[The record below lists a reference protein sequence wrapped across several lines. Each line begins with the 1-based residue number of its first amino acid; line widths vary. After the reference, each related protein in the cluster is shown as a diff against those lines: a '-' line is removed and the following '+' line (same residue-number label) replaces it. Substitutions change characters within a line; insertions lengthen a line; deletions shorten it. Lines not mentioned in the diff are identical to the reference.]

1 MAKFK
6 ETSDAK
12 KGGLFVGKSHKE
24 GGIPAVVTDTGTPI
38 EVEGGE
44 AIINKE
50 ATALHWEELSKIN
63 QSAGNGVP
71 IPPPHGVSEQITEK
85 LEKGGK
91 LTGNDKKSIYKK
103 WKSLVNMS
111 ASELEKYYNSEDGK
125 TSGLTASEAQK
136 QGIDSGRESARW
148 IIKMKR
154 TKLAEWTSDMWRW
167 ANKQISFI
175 SRMKGLKGSLLD
187 SKGKKTRKYKSLL
200 IWGHN
205 PKKYKGTDIFDGG
218 GMTSENFFESESS
231 NSWKN
236 EDKSKTYLEDNSS
249 DVSKKEFTLEDYE
262 KNELPKL
269 EKEASEFKSGGI
281 TNFNKMIASEYLY
294 IYKEDYDTIEKINS
308 VIASQYLIQLAIK
321 NGFEINE
328 VEFVNE
334 NKNPTNH
341 FQMQMYSFDP
351 KTNKNVILWTAP
363 FIYID
368 DNHKVIDKKTKVELL
383 DEDYETIKNNLKY
396 AEGGRT
402 IAQTPSPKKT
412 DEVDNLYNNL
422 IEYFENLGYTILLGS
437 DSKTDYGHSKYFYIN
452 YNNKSSENNGN
463 GLKVR
468 VSDHEVTNRYRM
480 NEEIHFRTDTRN
492 DFLYNRAI
500 FIIENYFRPELF
512 KKVTEK
518 EAYTQEL
525 VVGGNEYN
533 PNTDK
538 IIENLGKS
546 KSGKDSYKVIRT
558 KYKLV
563 DYYTDSRD
571 NKKHKYAEGGRT
583 IAQTP
588 SPKKDRIFG
597 SEANMS
603 GSSRNLSSAR
613 SIDFD
618 DKTLGIIENKVDEHN
633 KEYPDKRITLASAKA
648 VVRRGMGAYSV
659 SHRPTISDNKPNSRT
674 AWGIARLNA
683 FIYKIINGESKSGK
697 YTQDDDLIKE
707 LGYSVKKYEDG
718 GTIDDPKIDKIK
730 SLLLQAF
737 PYLKNLDFIGK
748 GLTGYAFLTEVNS
761 ELLVVKYS
769 QSVTE
774 FWLTQMAIGSNPP
787 NIVEFTDAKQLSDNF
802 EYGIIHKYVSTD
814 GLPNKYVWNYALG
827 FFPNENKKHL
837 SNVPDKEIQYVSN
850 LAKTKAKSLED
861 YFGVTLDTNA
871 SNWGY
876 DENGNLVLFDIDGN
890 ISKPK
895 FLEWMSSRE
904 NNKSKEYKEGGVTE
918 TKNVIFDNGSLQI
931 RNIGGSKTYYK
942 KVENKWEFLSNNELE
957 KLKEGSKHELEHSK
971 TIKSIIQPGHDVN
984 DIASAIAWDHL
995 LEDIEYYNKLSKIE
1009 SVPETKKFATGD
1021 IIQSNDNK
1029 MKAINTWNEVPSN
1042 WKNVKGIK
1050 SVNFSYSPYDDK
1062 LQGLVKNFVSKD
1074 FLRASLSGMYFDESG
1089 LTVTDAHKLLH
1100 IHFNNTEFSGIY
1112 PTAISAKFIGYKG
1125 MSKEEIQKQIQQE
1138 KFPAY
1143 RAVIPKSFT
1152 EIKEFDVLKL
1162 RQYANASIN
1171 YANPVTHGVLFK
1183 INEDR
1188 VAYNNDFLLDCI
1200 DTLIKIKPVD
1210 KLYFHYNSPNAAVI
1224 ISSVKNFNEDKD
1236 TYALLMPQMIKDQ
1249 TNFGTFNEISKIYF
1263 NVYFDFT
1270 DGEIHNADGSIA
1282 NIETTYEDNAELP
1295 LEIITL
1301 LDKNI
1306 KLASSKKSI
1315 YILNDFIAT
1324 DKYLLSSNLD
1334 SEILIKNDYGLSP
1347 GMYSIKN
1354 NAIQIDLSEDSD
1366 NYAKRIPFEKSDE
1379 DAVMSSRSFIF
1390 YIEKAAECIG
1400 DDDLR
1405 PIQMGI
1411 LIDIKENGIFLAS
1424 TNGHVLCKLNV
1435 SQSFKLHNKELVGKQ
1450 FVLGSIKQLSNFLSF
1465 IDCDSV
1471 QIAFSDKYYRITCGN
1486 KIFSAE
1492 LVQGKFP
1499 NYEAVIP
1506 YSTTKM
1512 VTFDAK
1518 KIYECVNNTVAKEFI
1533 KDNEVKANDLF
1544 FYNRNNELLVSYNY
1558 GNKSSDNPNI
1568 KICDIDI
1575 QAEDANSTIDIN
1587 SSVLLI
1593 MPIMSEATHFAFK
1606 VYQFNKIMSLVSKD
1620 ITTFL
1625 YSSLSS
1631 AYVVSS
1637 KNLYYNE
1644 EKFNDVVEKPK
1655 KQKAVKPK
1663 ETKTPSLPK
1672 ISLKGK
1678 VLKVKGRLPKFKIG
1692 DSVIVTYGE
1701 EAGKKGKITQVF
1713 SYEKYPESMKPNDI
1727 PYYEIT
1733 NMGKEIPESNL
1744 APFSESKKFPDAR
1757 DKKDFIQYVNQFYGK
1772 GDSLYGKDFPNKGF
1786 TLAEIEKAVNQYL
1799 RRKDLDWGNGD
1810 SVDREQVRDILLAT
1824 ISTEKPIEKNK
1835 TISKQDYQDAI
1846 DGIELLIETA
1856 KNPLK
1861 KQLQEY
1867 LDGLKVMVESMK

>member
-1 MAKFK
+1 MKFK

-12 KGGLFVGKSHKE
+12 KGGLFVGKSHAE
-24 GGIPAVVTDTGTPI
+24 GGIAAIVTDTGTPI

-50 ATALHWEELSKIN
+50 ATAKHWKELSKIN

-71 IPPPHGVSEQITEK
+71 IPPPNGVSEEITQK
-85 LEKGGK
+85 LAQGGK
-91 LTGNDKKSIYKK
+91 LTQKDRKAIYTK
-103 WKSLVNMS
+103 WKSLVNMT

-125 TSGLTASEAQK
+125 SSGLTASEAQK

-154 TKLAEWTSDMWRW
+154 TKVGEWTSEMWKW
-167 ANKQISFI
+167 ANKQISFV
-175 SRMKGLKGSLLD
+175 SRMKGLKGDLFD
-187 SKGKKTRKYKSLL
+187 EKGKRTRKLKALL

-205 PKKYKGTDIFDGG
+205 PKKYKGSFEEGGITVKEFFETEKKPWQNEEKSINSIESNDLLAPNGKPSNLTPEQYKLVRTAEFKAWFGDWEKDPENSSKVVDENGEPKVVYHGSISGDINIFDRTQSKRLSSGLKEFGTYFTDNYKLAELYKSWGILKKEEKLKLEIEIQKLQDIQNNVRNNKDFYELEEKINNLQQIAKGKIYPVFLNLKKIFSFDAKGQINIEAWNNLEVKASYKWAINRDAMEFLKEGKFGVPKVDGIEAKNIVDAYIPDYKSQKELIGTAYLVFDDNPNFIKLADGRNTTFHINNADIRFDDGG
-218 GMTSENFFESESS
+218 ITVKEFFETEKKP
-231 NSWKN
+231 WQN
-236 EDKSKTYLEDNSS
+236 EVTILNDDDSKTYYQRTYYNGT
-249 DVSKKEFTLEDYE
+249 KEKFSVEEYE

-269 EKEASEFKSGGI
+269 
-281 TNFNKMIASEYLY
+281 
-294 IYKEDYDTIEKINS
+294 
-308 VIASQYLIQLAIK
+308 
-321 NGFEINE
+321 
-328 VEFVNE
+328 
-334 NKNPTNH
+334 
-341 FQMQMYSFDP
+341 
-351 KTNKNVILWTAP
+351 
-363 FIYID
+363 
-368 DNHKVIDKKTKVELL
+368 
-383 DEDYETIKNNLKY
+383 
-396 AEGGRT
+396 
-402 IAQTPSPKKT
+402 
-412 DEVDNLYNNL
+412 
-422 IEYFENLGYTILLGS
+422 
-437 DSKTDYGHSKYFYIN
+437 SK
-452 YNNKSSENNGN
+452 
-463 GLKVR
+463 
-468 VSDHEVTNRYRM
+468 
-480 NEEIHFRTDTRN
+480 
-492 DFLYNRAI
+492 
-500 FIIENYFRPELF
+500 
-512 KKVTEK
+512 
-518 EAYTQEL
+518 
-525 VVGGNEYN
+525 
-533 PNTDK
+533 
-538 IIENLGKS
+538 
-546 KSGKDSYKVIRT
+546 
-558 KYKLV
+558 
-563 DYYTDSRD
+563 
-571 NKKHKYAEGGRT
+571 GGRT

-597 SEANMS
+597 SEKNRS

-718 GTIDDPKIDKIK
+718 GTTDDSKIDKIK

-748 GLTGYAFLTEVNS
+748 GLTGYAFLTELNS
-761 ELLVVKYS
+761 ELVVVKYS

-774 FWLTQMAIGSNPP
+774 FWLTQMAMVSNPP

-814 GLPNKYVWNYALG
+814 GLPNKYVWNYSLG
-827 FFPNENKKHL
+827 FFPNENKKYL
-837 SNVPDKEIQYVSN
+837 SNVPEKEIQYVSN

-904 NNKSKEYKEGGVTE
+904 NNKTKEYAEGGVTD
-918 TKNVIFDNGSLQI
+918 TKDVIFDNGSLQI

-942 KVENKWEFLSNNELE
+942 KVDNKWEFLSTNELE

-971 TIKSIIQPGHDVN
+971 TIKSIINPEYSIE

-1021 IIQSNDNK
+1021 VIQSNDNK

-1074 FLRASLSGMYFDESG
+1074 SLRASLTGMYFDESG

-1112 PTAISAKFIGYKG
+1112 PTAFSAKSIGYKG

-1162 RQYANASIN
+1162 RQYANASMN

-1183 INEDR
+1183 INEER
-1188 VAYNNDFLLDCI
+1188 IGYNIDFLLDCI

-1210 KLYFHYNSPNAAVI
+1210 KLYFHYNNPNGAVI
-1224 ISSVKNFNEDKD
+1224 ISAVKNFDEDKD
-1236 TYALLMPQMIKDQ
+1236 TYALLMPLLLEKQL
-1249 TNFGTFNEISKIYF
+1249 NFGTFNEISKIYF

-1295 LEIITL
+1295 LEVITL
-1301 LDKNI
+1301 LEKNI

-1315 YILNDFIAT
+1315 YILNDFLAT
-1324 DKYLLSSNLD
+1324 DKYLLSSNLT
-1334 SEILIKNDYGLSP
+1334 SEILIKNDYKLSP
-1347 GMYSIKN
+1347 GVYSIKN
-1354 NAIQIDLSEDSD
+1354 NAVQIDLSEDSD
-1366 NYAKRIPFEKSDE
+1366 SYAKRIPFEKSDE

-1390 YIEKAAECIG
+1390 YIEKAAECVG
-1400 DDDLR
+1400 EDELR
-1405 PIQMGI
+1405 PLMSGI
-1411 LIDIKENGIFLAS
+1411 LVDIKENGIFFAS
-1424 TNGHVLCKLNV
+1424 TDAHVLCKLNV
-1435 SQSFKLHNKELVGKQ
+1435 SQSFKLQNKELVGKQ

-1471 QIAFSDKYYRITCGN
+1471 QIAFSDKHYRITCGN
-1486 KIFSAE
+1486 KMFSAE
-1492 LVQGKFP
+1492 LIEGKFP

-1506 YSTTKM
+1506 YSNNKM

-1518 KIYECVNNTVAKEFI
+1518 KIYECINNTVAKEYI
-1533 KDNEVKANDLF
+1533 KENEIKPNDLF
-1544 FYNRNNELLVSYNY
+1544 FFNRNNELFISWNKYA
-1558 GNKSSDNPNI
+1558 KSSNDENI
-1568 KICDIDI
+1568 KICEIDVE
-1575 QAEDANSTIDIN
+1575 AEEANSTIDIN
-1587 SSVLLI
+1587 SSIVI
-1593 MPIMSEATHFAFK
+1593 AMPIMSEATHFAFK
-1606 VYQFNKIMSLVSKD
+1606 VWNFNKIMSLVSKD
-1620 ITTFL
+1620 VTTFL
-1625 YSSLSS
+1625 YSDLSR

-1655 KQKAVKPK
+1655 KQKTEKPK
-1663 ETKTPSLPK
+1663 ETTTKSLPK
-1672 ISLKGK
+1672 ISSKGK
-1678 VLKVKGRLPKFKIG
+1678 VLKVKDRLPKFKIG

-1713 SYEKYPESMKPNDI
+1713 SYEKYPESMKPDEI

-1733 NMGKEIPESNL
+1733 NVGKEIPESNL
-1744 APFSESKKFPDAR
+1744 TYFSESKKFPDAR

-1772 GDSLYGKDFPNKGF
+1772 DDSLYGKDFPNKGF
-1786 TLAEIEKAVNQYL
+1786 TIAEIEKAVNQYL

-1810 SVDREQVRDILLAT
+1810 SVDREQVRDILWAT
-1824 ISTEKPIEKNK
+1824 LQTEKPKEKKK